1 MEKFNFKYYEKKPCK
16 FILRSGKEV
25 FGIVWEEDQADSKK
39 YFFSSAVQYMKAKIK
54 SSDELK
60 QLAYPITL
68 DELIH
73 AELLG

>member
-1 MEKFNFKYYEKKPCK
+1 MEKTKFKYYEKKPCK

-25 FGIVWEEDQADSKK
+25 FGVVWEEDQANSTK

-54 SSDELK
+54 SSAELK

-73 AELLG
+73 AELLA

>member
-25 FGIVWEEDQADSKK
+25 FGIVWEEDQADTKK

-54 SSDELK
+54 NSSELK
-60 QLAYPITL
+60 QLAYPIAL

-73 AELLG
+73 AELLS